1 MTREPTEARVE
12 EAEFRLRVRARE
24 FIIPPVKD
32 ALLIGRRSPVGH
44 VAMQRSLALLS
55 PDAFEA
61 LPVADHPSVGTV
73 LVRRAILLKVP
84 RERVVAFL
92 LDRLGPMMA
101 DTEILHVDL
110 DVEIELEGTL

>member
-1 MTREPTEARVE
+1 MTRDAKEARVE
-12 EAEFRLRVRARE
+12 EAQFRLRVRARE
-24 FIIPPVKD
+24 FIIPPVRD

-61 LPVADHPSVGTV
+61 LPVPDHPSVGTV
-73 LVRRAILLKVP
+73 LVRRAILLKAP

-92 LDRLGPMMA
+92 LDRVGPLMA
-101 DTEILHVDL
+101 DTEILHLDL
-110 DVEIELEGTL
+110 EVEIELEGQV